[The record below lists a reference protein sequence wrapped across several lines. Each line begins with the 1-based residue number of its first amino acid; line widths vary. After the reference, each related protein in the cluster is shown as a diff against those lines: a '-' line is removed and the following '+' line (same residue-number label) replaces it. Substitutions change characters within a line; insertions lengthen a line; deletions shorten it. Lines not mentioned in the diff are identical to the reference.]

1 MLTYAVKCDDCKQ
14 EIKRTNSMRESAE
27 GGLCQSCETIHQINR
42 WDRKLQEKGRA
53 G

>member
-14 EIKRTNSMRESAE
+14 EIKRTNSVRESAE
-27 GGLCQSCETIHQINR
+27 GWRCQGCEALHQVKR
-42 WDRKLQEKGRA
+42 WSIKLQEKGRA

>member
-1 MLTYAVKCDDCKQ
+1 MLTYAVKCDNCKA

-53 G
+53 

>member
-1 MLTYAVKCDDCKQ
+1 MLTYAVKCDNCKA

-27 GGLCQSCETIHQINR
+27 GGRCQGCEALYQIER
-42 WDRKLQEKGRA
+42 WHIKLQEKGR

>member
-1 MLTYAVKCDDCKQ
+1 MLTYAVKCDECKA

-53 G
+53 